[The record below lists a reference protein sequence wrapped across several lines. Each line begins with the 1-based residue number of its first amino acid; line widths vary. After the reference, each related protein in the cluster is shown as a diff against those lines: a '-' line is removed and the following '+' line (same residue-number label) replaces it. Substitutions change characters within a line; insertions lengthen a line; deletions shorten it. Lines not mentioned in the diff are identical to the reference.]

1 MCAGRFVFDR
11 SVICKPMQTITVRLA
26 EPLVTEIEAE
36 SRSRKV
42 SKSDIVRER
51 PQLARGLSRR
61 QAGPLDS
68 VADLIGS
75 VDGLPANLSAQ
86 EKRYLRVTGYGRKR
100 TR

>member
-1 MCAGRFVFDR
+1 M
-11 SVICKPMQTITVRLA
+11 KTITVRLP
-26 EPLVTEIEAE
+26 EPLVAEIEAE
-36 SRSRKV
+36 SRGRKV

-51 PQLARGLSRR
+51 LQLARGLAGQ
-61 QAGPLDS
+61 QASPFDA

-86 EKRYLRVTGYGRKR
+86 KKRYLRVTGYGRKR

>member
-1 MCAGRFVFDR
+1 M
-11 SVICKPMQTITVRLA
+11 KTITVRLP
-26 EPLVTEIEAE
+26 EPLVAEIEAE
-36 SRSRKV
+36 SRRRKV

-51 PQLARGLSRR
+51 LQLARGLAVQ

-86 EKRYLRVTGYGRKR
+86 KKRYLRVSGYGRKR